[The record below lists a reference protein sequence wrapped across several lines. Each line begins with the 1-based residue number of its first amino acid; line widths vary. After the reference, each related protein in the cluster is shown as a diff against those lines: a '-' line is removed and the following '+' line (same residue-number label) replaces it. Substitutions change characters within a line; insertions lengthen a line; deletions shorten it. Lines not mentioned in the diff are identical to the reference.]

1 MKGMICLVTVFGL
14 LLSITTFPIVISQT
28 TGAVPVGEPL
38 HLYLRRSPVQD
49 RTYLYFHPPGDG
61 YQNESKD
68 DIAYRETL
76 TRKGTET
83 DHFFM
88 RYPEA
93 IGSNFLQFEPNGTL
107 KMTYSFTISSVKPP
121 DISDIRYTLGI
132 IIELDYDHD
141 GKWDRDIAFEIT
153 GDADNNRYTKEGEVD
168 VDVGSLKRFDG
179 EKGGRIQVTL
189 SRLDDIDTTLTIYCG
204 YLGYHSHF
212 QLPYSKYRYEQEQ
225 DGPSRAWVWVVVGGV
240 AVIGAFIVYV
250 IYSGRKKK
258 TPPQSRER
266 NPRRRGRR

>member
-1 MKGMICLVTVFGL
+1 MKVLIGLIAVFSL
-14 LLSITTFPIVISQT
+14 LLSITAVPLAASQT
-28 TGAVPVGEPL
+28 IGAVPVGEPL

-61 YQNESKD
+61 YANESKD

-76 TRKGTET
+76 TKKGTET

-93 IGSNFLQFEPNGTL
+93 IESNFLQFEPNKTL
-107 KMTYSFTISSVKPP
+107 KMTYSFTISSVKPS
-121 DISDIRYTLGI
+121 DISDIKYTLGI

-153 GDADNNRYTKEGEVD
+153 GDADNNLYTKEGEVD
-168 VDVGSLKRFDG
+168 VDIGSLKKFDG
-179 EKGGRIQVTL
+179 KKGGRIQITL
-189 SRLDDIDTTLTIYCG
+189 SRLDDIDTTLTIFCG

-212 QLPYSKYRYEQEQ
+212 QLPYSKFRYEQEP
-225 DGPSRAWVWVVVGGV
+225 DEPSRAWMWVVVGGV
-240 AVIGAFIVYV
+240 VVIGVFIVYV
-250 IYSGRKKK
+250 IYSGRKK
-258 TPPQSRER
+258 TLPPSKEK
-266 NPRRRGRR
+266 NRRGRGRR